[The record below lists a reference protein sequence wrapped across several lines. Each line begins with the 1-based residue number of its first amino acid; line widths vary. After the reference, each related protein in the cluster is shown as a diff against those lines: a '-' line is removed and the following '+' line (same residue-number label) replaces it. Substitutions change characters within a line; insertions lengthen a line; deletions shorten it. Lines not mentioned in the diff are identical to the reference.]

1 MKKKIL
7 FRCLLGAPIG
17 LAISTVITVI
27 ISLCLG
33 KGEYYAVVPE
43 LISDCGN
50 EIKAVTVQTV
60 CSLVFGAACGGA
72 SAIWSSEKLN
82 LLLQTV
88 THFVVLSVSTFPL
101 AFFMY
106 WMPHTELGILSYFG
120 IFILIY
126 VCIWI
131 GLYFYNK
138 MKIKE
143 MNNRLQENEQKNA

>member
-72 SAIWSSEKLN
+72 SAIWNSEKLN

-106 WMPHTELGILSYFG
+106 WMPHTALG
-120 IFILIY
+120 
-126 VCIWI
+126 
-131 GLYFYNK
+131 
-138 MKIKE
+138 
-143 MNNRLQENEQKNA
+143 